1 MAVGD
6 GGQQR
11 ANQQGSA
18 QRAGGQ
24 DSGGPQDWGA
34 IKDDVGEIAGTAV
47 EKGRQLLDSTLDSAR
62 EQATGY
68 VDQRK
73 DEVAQAISD
82 FARSLRDACKEFDDR
97 PNIRGLVD
105 SAADGIDD
113 FAESIRARS
122 FNEIFDHAETMI
134 RRRPGTVAVA
144 SAAIGFL
151 VARFIKASGGN
162 IRAEEARRRR
172 TASKR
177 PRGQGHQR
185 QTRAQA
191 SPGSSYARSGV

>member
-1 MAVGD
+1 MAGRN

-18 QRAGGQ
+18 QGRER
-24 DSGGPQDWGA
+24 GGPQDWGA
-34 IKDDVGEIAGTAV
+34 IKDDVGEMAGTAV

-62 EQATGY
+62 EQATSY

-73 DEVAQAISD
+73 DEVAQTISD

-113 FAESIRARS
+113 FAESMRARS
-122 FNEIFDHAETMI
+122 FNEIFDHAESMI
-134 RRRPGTVAVA
+134 RQRPGTVAAATV
-144 SAAIGFL
+144 AIGFL
-151 VARFIKASGGN
+151 VARFIKASGEN
-162 IRAEEARRRR
+162 IRAQEAGRRR

-177 PRGQGHQR
+177 PRGQGQ
-185 QTRAQA
+185 QPQTTRAQA
-191 SPGSSYARSGV
+191 SPGSSYARSGA